1 MEMLLGNKIRFP
13 KLGIDFG
20 NVPIGFEIFG
30 VEIALYGITIG
41 IGMILGLII
50 AEIMAKKT
58 GQDTELYLD
67 FSLVAIIFSVIC
79 ARIYYVIFA
88 FDEFKDN
95 PLQIFNLRSG
105 GLAIY
110 GGIIGAVVI
119 AIIFTKIK
127 KYSFWLLQ
135 TLHVLVLL
143 PGR

>member
-67 FSLVAIIFSVIC
+67 FSLVAII
-79 ARIYYVIFA
+79 
-88 FDEFKDN
+88 
-95 PLQIFNLRSG
+95 SG
-105 GLAIY
+105 L
-110 GGIIGAVVI
+110 
-119 AIIFTKIK
+119 F
-127 KYSFWLLQ
+127 
-135 TLHVLVLL
+135 VL
-143 PGR
+143 GFIM